1 MLTVAVT
8 AGTAAASPA
17 ASAPVVPET
26 RQRVVFYIPHADDD
40 VLSMGTL
47 IQDQV
52 RAGHDVE
59 VVYYTDGGGSG
70 VCAARD
76 GVCRAADEYY
86 GRPVTAFIAD
96 RDQELYRAVAALGV
110 TPEHVTLYHPPGQP
124 RRRDGTVDLP
134 YATAMLRHFIQ
145 MYPDATH
152 VTMSWLDAHA
162 DHGSAGQ
169 ALRSLVEKHE
179 LPGGQALFSM
189 ARWYWAYDYPDRS
202 NVLAVE
208 ANQLRATLGF
218 PSASRLLRCP
228 DQVCLDRIHQ
238 AAEAYRGPSDI
249 GYRSVPVYFKVLED
263 DPAVLMHGVD
273 TGQYPTRLTVTTG
286 ARARA
291 GAPAAVIS
299 GAIALPSFGTY
310 PAPLTSA
317 DRLAQTLRS
326 NVLVDPFATRPVTVQ
341 AVDSA
346 ARVLGRS
353 TATVRGGRFSAV
365 VPVPPGATS
374 VTATFPGTQ
383 GAAASSATWPVETQ
397 DVTPQPAR
405 GLGVT
410 SVGVR
415 GGYGQRFSVRV
426 QLHIKGAA
434 ARGATVELASSGPAA
449 PGATSQAR
457 TDVRGVALLSG
468 TLSRSGSWRVTVTSA
483 STRVVAPASTTVS
496 TSAAP
501 ARLVLQPSAS
511 RTKLVKHV
519 ATLSGRL
526 KGRDYDIAAGYLA
539 NASVRVW
546 LERSGRKATLLATT
560 RTRSDGTFVTR
571 VTSSYTGV
579 VRYELVGS
587 PEFAQVS
594 TAGTTTLS

>member
-1 MLTVAVT
+1 M
-8 AGTAAASPA
+8 
-17 ASAPVVPET
+17 
-26 RQRVVFYIPHADDD
+26 
-40 VLSMGTL
+40 
-47 IQDQV
+47 
-52 RAGHDVE
+52 
-59 VVYYTDGGGSG
+59 
-70 VCAARD
+70 
-76 GVCRAADEYY
+76 
-86 GRPVTAFIAD
+86 
-96 RDQELYRAVAALGV
+96 AALGV

-152 VTMSWLDAHA
+152 VTMVAGRPRRPWIRRPGASLTGRETT
-162 DHGSAGQ
+162 GS
-169 ALRSLVEKHE
+169 
-179 LPGGQALFSM
+179 PGGQALFSM

-263 DPAVLMHGVD
+263 DPAVLMHGVERRRTVPD
-273 TGQYPTRLTVTTG
+273 AAHGHHRSSCTG
-286 ARARA
+286 RA
-291 GAPAAVIS
+291 PEAAVIC

-353 TATVRGGRFSAV
+353 TAHRPGRTLLSRGAG
-365 VPVPPGATS
+365 
-374 VTATFPGTQ
+374 
-383 GAAASSATWPVETQ
+383 
-397 DVTPQPAR
+397 PAR
-405 GLGVT
+405 GHQRDHHVPGHPR
-410 SVGVR
+410 R
-415 GGYGQRFSVRV
+415 GGIVSDMARGDTGR
-426 QLHIKGAA
+426 HAA
-434 ARGATVELASSGPAA
+434 ARPGGWASPAWASGVATASASPCASSSTSRERRPAAPRVQLASSGPAA
-449 PGATSQAR
+449 PGATSPGQDRRPRRRPVERDAEPFGLMA
-457 TDVRGVALLSG
+457 DPP
-468 TLSRSGSWRVTVTSA
+468 VTSA
-483 STRVVAPASTTVS
+483 STGVVAPASTTVS
-496 TSAAP
+496 TLERCRPSEAGAP
-501 ARLVLQPSAS
+501 ALGLPEQ
-511 RTKLVKHV
+511 KLVKHV

-526 KGRDYDIAAGYLA
+526 EGRDYDIAAGYLA

-546 LERSGRKATLLATT
+546 LERWAKGDPPRDDQDAQRQGR
-560 RTRSDGTFVTR
+560 S
-571 VTSSYTGV
+571 
-579 VRYELVGS
+579 
-587 PEFAQVS
+587 
-594 TAGTTTLS
+594 